1 MTPEEHDLLSR
12 MDERL
17 GFIQGKMECVLEF
30 KESAA
35 IDLANMKNHCENQ
48 KDIPERVSSLEKWRW
63 GLTGAFTLL
72 VLLMAWGWVVVGG
85 PT

>member
-17 GFIQGKMECVLEF
+17 GFIQAKMECVLTF

-48 KDIPERVSSLEKWRW
+48 KDIPGRVSLLEKGWW
-63 GLTGAFTLL
+63 TLAGAFALA
-72 VLLMAWGWVVVGG
+72 LMLISWGIIPVVGK
-85 PT
+85 